1 VTSRDSD
8 RGVPSEPVDAT
19 DDPRR
24 RRHERVVSITDDDL
38 PDAVYIEGDLDARS
52 SAGRRVIIDDDD
64 ANVVSASG
72 RDLRHQMEN
81 RVRDRRAEIRRR
93 IVNRRTARFG
103 VIVVVALI
111 VVGVLTLLGSSL
123 FGIRRESVQVTGAV
137 YTDPVALEAV
147 IDQAVGTPVL
157 LFDTDAARDQLEAIP
172 WVDTALVRTDFPFG
186 LRIDLREREPVLSYP
201 GPDGLFRVLDAEGRV
216 LDVIDGWP
224 FEYLLLI
231 SGDSPNL
238 PAGAYAPVG
247 HVGAARLADVLT
259 GTVRDRVAELRV
271 DAAGTDLQVVLD
283 DSTRIRFGA
292 ARDLF
297 DKLVRLET
305 VFTASS
311 PPAGSVIDVS
321 TDEVTVS

>member
-1 VTSRDSD
+1 M
-8 RGVPSEPVDAT
+8 DAT
-19 DDPRR
+19 DDSRR

-201 GPDGLFRVLDAEGRV
+201 APDGLFRVLDAEGRV

-247 HVGAARLADVLT
+247 HVGAARLVEKTEHTAAVDRLHCGLLVHAAGEHDADGVGSGVDYLGGVNV
-259 GTVRDRVAELRV
+259 GTPTPLGERVVVIGGGNTAV
-271 DAAGTDLQVVLD
+271 DAAR
-283 DSTRIRFGA
+283 SARRSGA
-292 ARDLF
+292 H
-297 DKLVRLET
+297 V
-305 VFTASS
+305 
-311 PPAGSVIDVS
+311 
-321 TDEVTVS
+321 